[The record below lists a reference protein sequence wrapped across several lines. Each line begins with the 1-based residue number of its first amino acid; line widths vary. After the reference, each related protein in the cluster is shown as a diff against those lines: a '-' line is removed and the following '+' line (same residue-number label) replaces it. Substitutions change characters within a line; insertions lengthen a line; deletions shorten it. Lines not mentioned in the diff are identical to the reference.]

1 MKYCSKCRADV
12 KGDWE
17 KCPLCQTS
25 LKKSNSET
33 IEESDFPEIPL
44 QFNRK
49 KIKQHLSLSSFLMIL
64 LYFVAHFIWRFQ
76 FFNLEYVLF
85 GIMIMWVM
93 MHVIVRKRRNIVKG
107 IVYILVLFSLLS
119 LYFDYINGWL
129 GWSLTFVIP
138 ILCISALLAMFI
150 SIQVVN
156 LKAEDYVLYLQL
168 AAIMGLIPAV
178 FLLMNWVV
186 VALPSLLSVVFSLV
200 MSIAVFFRH
209 RQAVISELEKR
220 MHV

>member
-1 MKYCSKCRADV
+1 MKHCPACHADF
-12 KGDWE
+12 KGDWST
-17 KCPLCQTS
+17 CPLCQTK
-25 LKKSNSET
+25 LET
-33 IEESDFPEIPL
+33 NQSTQPEETDFPKAPL
-44 QFNRK
+44 KFNRK
-49 KIKQHLSLSSFLMIL
+49 KIRRILSFSSVLIIF
-64 LYFVAHFIWRFQ
+64 LYFVAHFIWRFK
-76 FFNLEYVLF
+76 FFDLEYVLF
-85 GIMIMWVM
+85 GIMIMWLM
-93 MHVIVRKRRNIVKG
+93 MLVIIRKRRNIVKG
-107 IVYILVLFSLLS
+107 IVYILFLFSLIS

-138 ILCISALLAMFI
+138 ILCVSALLSMFI
-150 SIQVVN
+150 SIQVVK

-178 FLLMNWVV
+178 FLVMNWVV
-186 VALPSLLSVVFSLV
+186 FILPSLVSILLSLL

>member
-1 MKYCSKCRADV
+1 MKRCPECHADV

-17 KCPLCQTS
+17 RCPLCQTD
-25 LKKSNSET
+25 LKVPESEKP
-33 IEESDFPEIPL
+33 EESDFPEVPL
-44 QFNRK
+44 KFNRK
-49 KIKQHLSLSSFLMIL
+49 KIKQVLSFSSVLLII

-85 GIMIMWVM
+85 GILIMWLM
-93 MHVIVRKRRNIVKG
+93 MLVIIRKRRNIVKG
-107 IVYILVLFSLLS
+107 IVYILFLFSLLS
-119 LYFDYINGWL
+119 LYFDYVNGWL

-156 LKAEDYVLYLQL
+156 LRAEDYVLYLQL
-168 AAIMGLIPAV
+168 AAIAGLIPAV
-178 FLLMNWVV
+178 FLLMDWVV
-186 VALPSLLSVVFSLV
+186 FALPSLLSIVFSLV
-200 MSIAVFFRH
+200 MSVAVFFKH
-209 RQAVISELEKR
+209 RQAVINELEKR

>member
-1 MKYCSKCRADV
+1 MKRCPECHADV

-17 KCPLCQTS
+17 RCPLCQTD
-25 LKKSNSET
+25 LKVPESEKP
-33 IEESDFPEIPL
+33 EESDFPEVPL
-44 QFNRK
+44 KFNRK
-49 KIKQHLSLSSFLMIL
+49 KIKQVLSFSSVLLIF

-85 GIMIMWVM
+85 GILIMWLM
-93 MHVIVRKRRNIVKG
+93 MLVIIRKRRNIVKG
-107 IVYILVLFSLLS
+107 IVYILFLFSLLS
-119 LYFDYINGWL
+119 LYFDYVNGWL

-156 LKAEDYVLYLQL
+156 LRAEDYVLYLQL
-168 AAIMGLIPAV
+168 AAIAGLIPAV
-178 FLLMNWVV
+178 FLLMDWVV
-186 VALPSLLSVVFSLV
+186 FALPSLLSIVFSLV
-200 MSIAVFFRH
+200 MSVAVFFKH
-209 RQAVISELEKR
+209 RQAVINELEKR

>member
-1 MKYCSKCRADV
+1 MKRCPACRADI
-12 KGDWE
+12 KGEWDT
-17 KCPLCQTS
+17 CPLC
-25 LKKSNSET
+25 ET
-33 IEESDFPEIPL
+33 HLEQNDKEANAETDFPPIPL

-49 KIKQHLSLSSFLMIL
+49 RIKQLLSLSSML
-64 LYFVAHFIWRFQ
+64 LIVVYFIAHFIWRFQ

-93 MHVIVRKRRNIVKG
+93 MLVIIRKRRNIVKG
-107 IVYILVLFSLLS
+107 INYVLILFSLFS
-119 LYFDYINGWL
+119 LYFDYVNGWMK
-129 GWSLTFVIP
+129 WSLTFVIP

-156 LKAEDYVLYLQL
+156 LKAEDYILYLQL
-168 AAIMGLIPAV
+168 AAIMGLIPAL

-186 VALPSLLSVVFSLV
+186 IALPSLLSVGFSLV
-200 MSIAVFFRH
+200 MLGAVFYRH
-209 RQAVISELEKR
+209 RQAVINELEKR

>member
-1 MKYCSKCRADV
+1 MKHCPKCRADV

-25 LKKSNSET
+25 LKKSDSEI

-168 AAIMGLIPAV
+168 AAILGLIPAV

-200 MSIAVFFRH
+200 MSIAVFYRH

>member
-1 MKYCSKCRADV
+1 MKHCPECRANV
-12 KGDWE
+12 KGTWE
-17 KCPLCQTS
+17 TCPLCQVT
-25 LKKSNSET
+25 LEQINEDDNA
-33 IEESDFPEIPL
+33 ESDFPSIPL

-49 KIKQHLSLSSFLMIL
+49 RVKQLLSLSSLVIIIG
-64 LYFVAHFIWRFQ
+64 YFIAHFIWRFQ

-93 MHVIVRKRRNIVKG
+93 MLVIIRKRRNIVKG
-107 IVYILVLFSLLS
+107 INYVLILFSLFS
-119 LYFDYINGWL
+119 LYFDYVNGWMR
-129 GWSLTFVIP
+129 WSLTFVIP

-156 LKAEDYVLYLQL
+156 LKAEDYVLYIQL
-168 AAIMGLIPAV
+168 AAILGLIPAL

-186 VALPSLLSVVFSLV
+186 IALPSVLSVVFSLV
-200 MSIAVFFRH
+200 MLVAVFYRH

-220 MHV
+220 MHL

>member
-1 MKYCSKCRADV
+1 MKCCPECRAYV
-12 KGDWE
+12 KGDWD

-25 LKKSNSET
+25 LIKGDSET
-33 IEESDFPEIPL
+33 NEESDFPEIPL

-49 KIKQHLSLSSFLMIL
+49 KIKQYLSLSSIILIL

-85 GIMIMWVM
+85 GIMIMWLM
-93 MHVIVRKRRNIVKG
+93 MLVIVRKRRNIVKG

-119 LYFDYINGWL
+119 LYFDYINGWI

-178 FLLMNWVV
+178 FLLLNWVV
-186 VALPSLLSVVFSLV
+186 VALPSVLSVVFSLV
-200 MSIAVFFRH
+200 MSVAVFFRH

>member
-1 MKYCSKCRADV
+1 MKRCPECHADV

-17 KCPLCQTS
+17 SCPLCQTD
-25 LKKSNSET
+25 LKVPESEKP
-33 IEESDFPEIPL
+33 EESDFPEVPL
-44 QFNRK
+44 KFNRK
-49 KIKQHLSLSSFLMIL
+49 KIKQVLSLSSVLLII

-85 GIMIMWVM
+85 GILIMWLM
-93 MHVIVRKRRNIVKG
+93 MLVIIRKRRNIVKG
-107 IVYILVLFSLLS
+107 IVYILFLFSLLS
-119 LYFDYINGWL
+119 LYFDYVNGWL

-156 LKAEDYVLYLQL
+156 LRAEDYVLYLQL
-168 AAIMGLIPAV
+168 AAIAGLIPAV
-178 FLLMNWVV
+178 FLLMDWVV
-186 VALPSLLSVVFSLV
+186 FALPSLLSIVFSLV
-200 MSIAVFFRH
+200 MSVAVFFKH
-209 RQAVISELEKR
+209 RQAVINELEKR